1 MLDNT
6 AATRGLDQALHSPH
20 SHDTRGQSH
29 GGGLVTSH
37 WRRRSRSL
45 GRVVASCPGASAL
58 KARRPWSP
66 RVTNTRLCP
75 VPLLNREARLSW
87 GQQHSFIDHRLQIAS
102 CAERSPAEGG
112 QP

>member
-1 MLDNT
+1 MLDIT
-6 AATRGLDQALHSPH
+6 ATKQGLDQALHSPH
-20 SHDTRGQSH
+20 SHSTCGQSR
-29 GGGLVTSH
+29 GGGLVTSN
-37 WRRRSRSL
+37 RTRRSRCL
-45 GRVVASCPGASAL
+45 GRVAVAYVQSSLKGGGAL
-58 KARRPWSP
+58 CVR